1 MFQGAHRSVLAVL
14 ASTAVGIVLIDQV
27 TKAWAVA
34 YLQPRIESGEGPLY
48 IIDPLLRLTYVENT
62 GAAWGMGAG
71 YTWIFTI
78 VAVVVGVVIVRFAR
92 TITSRAWALALGGL
106 LGGLLGNLIDRL
118 TRPPGPGLGSVVDFI
133 GLPNFPVFNVADIA
147 ITCSAVAMIILA
159 WRGIPLSE
167 SEPDDSSSDDS
178 SSDDS
183 SSDDSSSGDSSSND
197 SRSEESESQAPISTD
212 EPSQED
218 ELRHDDTPAA
228 GSGS

>member
-14 ASTAVGIVLIDQV
+14 VSTAVGIVLIDQV

-147 ITCSAVAMIILA
+147 ITCSAVAMILLA

-167 SEPDDSSSDDS
+167 SEPDGSSSDDS
-178 SSDDS
+178 SSA
-183 SSDDSSSGDSSSND
+183 DSSSND
-197 SRSEESESQAPISTD
+197 SRSEESASQAPISTD

-228 GSGS
+228 GSGP

>member
-167 SEPDDSSSDDS
+167 SEPDGSSSDDS
-178 SSDDS
+178 SSA
-183 SSDDSSSGDSSSND
+183 DSSSND
-197 SRSEESESQAPISTD
+197 SRSEESASQAPISTD

-228 GSGS
+228 GSGP

>member
-1 MFQGAHRSVLAVL
+1 MLQGAHRSVLAVL

-34 YLQPRIESGEGPLY
+34 YLQPRIEGGEGPIYL
-48 IIDPLLRLTYVENT
+48 IDPLLRLTYVENT

-133 GLPNFPVFNVADIA
+133 GLPNFPVFNVADMA

-167 SEPDDSSSDDS
+167 SEPDDSSSDG
-178 SSDDS
+178 
-183 SSDDSSSGDSSSND
+183 SSSGDSSSGD
-197 SRSEESESQAPISTD
+197 SRSEESASQAPMSTD
-212 EPSQED
+212 EPMHED

-228 GSGS
+228 GSGP

>member
-147 ITCSAVAMIILA
+147 ITGSAVAMIILA

-167 SEPDDSSSDDS
+167 SEPDGSSSDDS
-178 SSDDS
+178 SSA
-183 SSDDSSSGDSSSND
+183 DSSSND
-197 SRSEESESQAPISTD
+197 SRSEESPSQAPISTD

-228 GSGS
+228 GSGP

>member
-1 MFQGAHRSVLAVL
+1 MLQGAHRSVLAVL

-34 YLQPRIESGEGPLY
+34 YLQPRIEGGEGPIYL
-48 IIDPLLRLTYVENT
+48 IDPLLRLTYVENT

-133 GLPNFPVFNVADIA
+133 GLPNFPVFNVADMA

-167 SEPDDSSSDDS
+167 SEPNG
-178 SSDDS
+178 S
-183 SSDDSSSGDSSSND
+183 SSDDSSSGDSSSGD
-197 SRSEESESQAPISTD
+197 SRSEESASQAPMSTD
-212 EPSQED
+212 EPMHED

-228 GSGS
+228 GNGP

>member
-1 MFQGAHRSVLAVL
+1 MFRGAHRSVLAVL
-14 ASTAVGIVLIDQV
+14 AGTAVGIVLIDQV
-27 TKAWAVA
+27 TKAWAVT
-34 YLQPRIESGEGPLY
+34 YLRPRIESGEGPIN

-118 TRPPGPGLGSVVDFI
+118 TRPPGPGSGSVVDFI
-133 GLPNFPVFNVADIA
+133 GLPNFPVFNVADMA

-167 SEPDDSSSDDS
+167 SEPDGSSSDDS
-178 SSDDS
+178 NSA
-183 SSDDSSSGDSSSND
+183 DSSSND
-197 SRSEESESQAPISTD
+197 PRSKESASQAPISTD

-228 GSGS
+228 GSGP

>member
-1 MFQGAHRSVLAVL
+1 MLQGAHRSVLAVL

-34 YLQPRIESGEGPLY
+34 YLQPRIESGEGPIYL
-48 IIDPLLRLTYVENT
+48 IDPFLRLTYVENT

-92 TITSRAWALALGGL
+92 AITSRAWALALGGL

-133 GLPNFPVFNVADIA
+133 GLPNFPVFNVADMA

-167 SEPDDSSSDDS
+167 SEPNGSSSDGSSSDDS
-178 SSDDS
+178 SSA
-183 SSDDSSSGDSSSND
+183 DSSSND
-197 SRSEESESQAPISTD
+197 SRTEESASQAPISTD

-218 ELRHDDTPAA
+218 EVRHDDTPAA
-228 GSGS
+228 GSGP

>member
-1 MFQGAHRSVLAVL
+1 MFQGAQRSVLAVL

-34 YLQPRIESGEGPLY
+34 YLQPRIESGEGPIYL
-48 IIDPLLRLTYVENT
+48 IDPLLRLTYVENT

-133 GLPNFPVFNVADIA
+133 GLPNFPVFNVADMA

-167 SEPDDSSSDDS
+167 SEANGSSSDGSSSDDS
-178 SSDDS
+178 SSA
-183 SSDDSSSGDSSSND
+183 DSSSND
-197 SRSEESESQAPISTD
+197 SRTEESASQAPISTD

-218 ELRHDDTPAA
+218 EVRHDDTPAA
-228 GSGS
+228 GSGP

>member
-14 ASTAVGIVLIDQV
+14 AGTAVGIVLIDQV

-34 YLQPRIESGEGPLY
+34 HLQPRIESDEGPLY

-78 VAVVVGVVIVRFAR
+78 VAVVVGIVIVRFAR

-133 GLPNFPVFNVADIA
+133 GLPNFPVFNVADMA

-167 SEPDDSSSDDS
+167 SEPNGSSSDDS

-183 SSDDSSSGDSSSND
+183 SSDDSSSND
-197 SRSEESESQAPISTD
+197 SRSEESASQAPMSTD
-212 EPSQED
+212 EPIQED
-218 ELRHDDTPAA
+218 DLRHDDTPAA
-228 GSGS
+228 GSGP

>member
-1 MFQGAHRSVLAVL
+1 MFQRAHRSVLAVL
-14 ASTAVGIVLIDQV
+14 ASTAVGVVLVDQV

-78 VAVVVGVVIVRFAR
+78 VAVLVGVVIVRFAR

-167 SEPDDSSSDDS
+167 SEPNGSSSDGS
-178 SSDDS
+178 SSD
-183 SSDDSSSGDSSSND
+183 GSSSND
-197 SRSEESESQAPISTD
+197 SRSAESASQAPMSTD
-212 EPSQED
+212 EPIQED

-228 GSGS
+228 GSGP

>member
-14 ASTAVGIVLIDQV
+14 AGTAVGIVLIDQV

-34 YLQPRIESGEGPLY
+34 HLQPRIESDEGPLY

-78 VAVVVGVVIVRFAR
+78 VAVVVGIVIVRFAR

-118 TRPPGPGLGSVVDFI
+118 TRPPGPGVGSVVDFI
-133 GLPNFPVFNVADIA
+133 GLPNFPVFNVADMA

-167 SEPDDSSSDDS
+167 SEPNGSSSDDS

-183 SSDDSSSGDSSSND
+183 SSND
-197 SRSEESESQAPISTD
+197 SRSEESASQAPMSTD
-212 EPSQED
+212 EPIQED
-218 ELRHDDTPAA
+218 DLRHDDTPAA
-228 GSGS
+228 GSGP

>member
-1 MFQGAHRSVLAVL
+1 MFRSAHRSVLAVL
-14 ASTAVGIVLIDQV
+14 AGTAVGIVLVDQV
-27 TKAWAVA
+27 SKAWAVA
-34 YLQPRIESGEGPLY
+34 YLQLRIESGEGPIYL
-48 IIDPLLRLTYVENT
+48 IDPLLRLTYVENT

-78 VAVVVGVVIVRFAR
+78 VAVVVGIVIVRFAR

-118 TRPPGPGLGSVVDFI
+118 TRSPGPGLGSVVDFI

-167 SEPDDSSSDDS
+167 SEPDDLSSADDSSDDAN
-178 SSDDS
+178 
-183 SSDDSSSGDSSSND
+183 SND
-197 SRSEESESQAPISTD
+197 SRSKASASEAPISTD
-212 EPSQED
+212 EAIRED
-218 ELRHDDTPAA
+218 DVRHDGTPAA
-228 GSGS
+228 GNGP

>member
-1 MFQGAHRSVLAVL
+1 MFRSAHRSVLAVL
-14 ASTAVGIVLIDQV
+14 AGTAVGIVLVDQV
-27 TKAWAVA
+27 SKAWAVA
-34 YLQPRIESGEGPLY
+34 YLQPRIESGEGPIYL
-48 IIDPLLRLTYVENT
+48 IDPLLRLTYVENT

-78 VAVVVGVVIVRFAR
+78 VAVLVGVFIVRFAR

-167 SEPDDSSSDDS
+167 SEPDGSSSDDS
-178 SSDDS
+178 SSA
-183 SSDDSSSGDSSSND
+183 DSSSND
-197 SRSEESESQAPISTD
+197 SRSEESPSQAPISTD

-228 GSGS
+228 GSGP

>member
-34 YLQPRIESGEGPLY
+34 YLQPRIESGEGSLY

-167 SEPDDSSSDDS
+167 SEPDG
-178 SSDDS
+178 S
-183 SSDDSSSGDSSSND
+183 SSDDSSSGDSRSGD
-197 SRSEESESQAPISTD
+197 SRSEESASQAPISTD

-228 GSGS
+228 GSGP

>member
-1 MFQGAHRSVLAVL
+1 MFRGAHRSVLAVL
-14 ASTAVGIVLIDQV
+14 AGTAVGIVLIDQV

-133 GLPNFPVFNVADIA
+133 GLPNFPVFNVADMA

-167 SEPDDSSSDDS
+167 SEPDGSSSDDS
-178 SSDDS
+178 NSA
-183 SSDDSSSGDSSSND
+183 DSSSND
-197 SRSEESESQAPISTD
+197 PRSKESASQAPISTD

-228 GSGS
+228 GSGP

>member
-34 YLQPRIESGEGPLY
+34 YLQPRIEGGEGPLY

-167 SEPDDSSSDDS
+167 SEPDGSSSDDS
-178 SSDDS
+178 SSA
-183 SSDDSSSGDSSSND
+183 DSSSND
-197 SRSEESESQAPISTD
+197 SRSEESASQAPISTD

-228 GSGS
+228 GSGP

>member
-34 YLQPRIESGEGPLY
+34 YLQPRIESGEGSLY

-167 SEPDDSSSDDS
+167 SEPDGSSSDDS
-178 SSDDS
+178 SSA
-183 SSDDSSSGDSSSND
+183 DSSSND
-197 SRSEESESQAPISTD
+197 SRSEESVSQAPISTD

-218 ELRHDDTPAA
+218 EFRHDDTPAA
-228 GSGS
+228 GSGP

>member
-1 MFQGAHRSVLAVL
+1 MFQGAQRSVLAVL

-34 YLQPRIESGEGPLY
+34 YLQPRIESGEGPIYL
-48 IIDPLLRLTYVENT
+48 IDPFLRLTYVENT

-133 GLPNFPVFNVADIA
+133 GLPNFPVFNVADMA

-167 SEPDDSSSDDS
+167 SEPNGSSSDDS
-178 SSDDS
+178 SST
-183 SSDDSSSGDSSSND
+183 DSSSND
-197 SRSEESESQAPISTD
+197 SRTEESASQAPISTD

-228 GSGS
+228 GSGP

>member
-1 MFQGAHRSVLAVL
+1 MFQGAHRPVLAVL

-34 YLQPRIESGEGPLY
+34 YLQPRIESGEGPIYL
-48 IIDPLLRLTYVENT
+48 IDPLLRLTYVENT

-167 SEPDDSSSDDS
+167 SEPDDSSS
-178 SSDDS
+178 
-183 SSDDSSSGDSSSND
+183 ND
-197 SRSEESESQAPISTD
+197 SRSEESASQALMSTD
-212 EPSQED
+212 EPIQED
-218 ELRHDDTPAA
+218 ESRHDDTPAA
-228 GSGS
+228 GSGP

>member
-34 YLQPRIESGEGPLY
+34 YLQPRIEGGEGPIYL
-48 IIDPLLRLTYVENT
+48 IDPLLRLTYVENT

-133 GLPNFPVFNVADIA
+133 GLPNFPVFNVADMA
-147 ITCSAVAMIILA
+147 ITCSAMAMIILA

-167 SEPDDSSSDDS
+167 SEPDDSSSG
-178 SSDDS
+178 
-183 SSDDSSSGDSSSND
+183 DSSSGG
-197 SRSEESESQAPISTD
+197 SRSEESASQAPMSTD
-212 EPSQED
+212 EPMHED
-218 ELRHDDTPAA
+218 KLRQDDTPAA
-228 GSGS
+228 GSGP

>member
-1 MFQGAHRSVLAVL
+1 MFQGAQRSVLAVL

-34 YLQPRIESGEGPLY
+34 YLQPRIESGEGPIYL
-48 IIDPLLRLTYVENT
+48 IDPLLRLTYVENT
-62 GAAWGMGAG
+62 GAAWGIGAG

-133 GLPNFPVFNVADIA
+133 GLPNFPVFNVADMA

-167 SEPDDSSSDDS
+167 SEPNGSSSDDS
-178 SSDDS
+178 SST
-183 SSDDSSSGDSSSND
+183 DSSSND
-197 SRSEESESQAPISTD
+197 SRTEESASQAPISTD

-228 GSGS
+228 GSGP

>member
-14 ASTAVGIVLIDQV
+14 AGTAVGIVLIDQV

-34 YLQPRIESGEGPLY
+34 HLQPRIESDEGPLY

-78 VAVVVGVVIVRFAR
+78 VAVVVGIVIVRFAR

-133 GLPNFPVFNVADIA
+133 GLPNFPVFNVADMA

-167 SEPDDSSSDDS
+167 SEPNGSSSNGSSSNGSSSD
-178 SSDDS
+178 
-183 SSDDSSSGDSSSND
+183 GSSSND
-197 SRSEESESQAPISTD
+197 SRSVESASQAPMSTD
-212 EPSQED
+212 EPIQED
-218 ELRHDDTPAA
+218 DLRHDDTPAA
-228 GSGS
+228 GSGP

>member
-1 MFQGAHRSVLAVL
+1 MLQGAHRSVLAVL

-34 YLQPRIESGEGPLY
+34 YLQPRIESGEGPIYL
-48 IIDPLLRLTYVENT
+48 IDPLLRLTYVENT

-133 GLPNFPVFNVADIA
+133 GFPNFPVFNVADMA

-183 SSDDSSSGDSSSND
+183 SSGD
-197 SRSEESESQAPISTD
+197 SRSEESASRAPMSTD
-212 EPSQED
+212 EPMQED

-228 GSGS
+228 GSGP

>member
-159 WRGIPLSE
+159 WRGIPLSK
-167 SEPDDSSSDDS
+167 SEPDGSSSDDS
-178 SSDDS
+178 SSA
-183 SSDDSSSGDSSSND
+183 DSSSND
-197 SRSEESESQAPISTD
+197 SRSVESASQAPISTD
-212 EPSQED
+212 KPSQED

-228 GSGS
+228 GSGP

>member
-34 YLQPRIESGEGPLY
+34 YLQPRLESGEGPLY

-78 VAVVVGVVIVRFAR
+78 VAVLVGVVIVRFAR

-167 SEPDDSSSDDS
+167 SEPDGSSSDDS
-178 SSDDS
+178 SSA
-183 SSDDSSSGDSSSND
+183 DSSSND
-197 SRSEESESQAPISTD
+197 SRSEESASQAPISTD

-228 GSGS
+228 GSGP

>member
-34 YLQPRIESGEGPLY
+34 YLQPRIEGGEGPIYL
-48 IIDPLLRLTYVENT
+48 IDPLLRLTYVENT

-133 GLPNFPVFNVADIA
+133 GLPNFPVFNVADMA

-167 SEPDDSSSDDS
+167 SEPDGSSSDG
-178 SSDDS
+178 
-183 SSDDSSSGDSSSND
+183 SSSGDSSSGD
-197 SRSEESESQAPISTD
+197 SRSEESASQAPMSTD
-212 EPSQED
+212 EPIQED
-218 ELRHDDTPAA
+218 ELRQDDTPAA
-228 GSGS
+228 GSGP

>member
-1 MFQGAHRSVLAVL
+1 MFRGAHRSVLAVL
-14 ASTAVGIVLIDQV
+14 AGTAVGIVLIDQV
-27 TKAWAVA
+27 TKAWAVT
-34 YLQPRIESGEGPLY
+34 YLRPRIESGEGPIY

-133 GLPNFPVFNVADIA
+133 GLPNFPVFNVADMA

-167 SEPDDSSSDDS
+167 SEPDGSSSDDS
-178 SSDDS
+178 NSA
-183 SSDDSSSGDSSSND
+183 DSSSND
-197 SRSEESESQAPISTD
+197 PRSKESASQAPISTD

-228 GSGS
+228 GSGP

>member
-1 MFQGAHRSVLAVL
+1 MLQGAHRSVLAVL

-34 YLQPRIESGEGPLY
+34 YLQPRIESGEGPIYL
-48 IIDPLLRLTYVENT
+48 IDPLLRLTYVENT

-133 GLPNFPVFNVADIA
+133 GLPNFPVFNVADMA

-167 SEPDDSSSDDS
+167 SEPGDSSSDG
-178 SSDDS
+178 
-183 SSDDSSSGDSSSND
+183 SSSGDSSSGD
-197 SRSEESESQAPISTD
+197 SRSEESASQAPMSTD
-212 EPSQED
+212 EPMHED

-228 GSGS
+228 GSGP

>member
-14 ASTAVGIVLIDQV
+14 AGTAVGIVLIDQV

-78 VAVVVGVVIVRFAR
+78 VAVVVGIVIVRFAR

-133 GLPNFPVFNVADIA
+133 GLPNFPVFNVADVA

-167 SEPDDSSSDDS
+167 SEPNGSSSD
-178 SSDDS
+178 
-183 SSDDSSSGDSSSND
+183 GSSSND
-197 SRSEESESQAPISTD
+197 SRSAESASQAPMSTD
-212 EPSQED
+212 EPIQED

-228 GSGS
+228 GSGP

>member
-14 ASTAVGIVLIDQV
+14 ASTAVGVVLVDQV

-133 GLPNFPVFNVADIA
+133 GLPNFPVFNVADVA

-159 WRGIPLSE
+159 WRGIQLSE

-178 SSDDS
+178 SSAP
-183 SSDDSSSGDSSSND
+183 SSSND
-197 SRSEESESQAPISTD
+197 SRSEESPSQALISTD

-228 GSGS
+228 GSGP

>member
-1 MFQGAHRSVLAVL
+1 MFRGAHRSVLAVL
-14 ASTAVGIVLIDQV
+14 AGTAVGIVLIDQV
-27 TKAWAVA
+27 AKAWAVT
-34 YLQPRIESGEGPLY
+34 YLRPRIESGEGPIY

-133 GLPNFPVFNVADIA
+133 GLPNFPVFNVADMA

-167 SEPDDSSSDDS
+167 SEPDGSSSDDS
-178 SSDDS
+178 NSA
-183 SSDDSSSGDSSSND
+183 DSSSND
-197 SRSEESESQAPISTD
+197 PRSKESASQAPISTD

-228 GSGS
+228 GSGP

>member
-14 ASTAVGIVLIDQV
+14 VSTAVGIVLIDQV

-78 VAVVVGVVIVRFAR
+78 VAVVVGIVIVRFAR

-133 GLPNFPVFNVADIA
+133 GLPNFPVFNVADMA

-167 SEPDDSSSDDS
+167 SEPDGSSSDDS
-178 SSDDS
+178 NSA
-183 SSDDSSSGDSSSND
+183 DSSSND
-197 SRSEESESQAPISTD
+197 PRSKESASQAPISTD

-228 GSGS
+228 GSGP

>member
-1 MFQGAHRSVLAVL
+1 MFRGAHRSVLAVL
-14 ASTAVGIVLIDQV
+14 AGTAVGIVLIDQV
-27 TKAWAVA
+27 TKAWAVT
-34 YLQPRIESGEGPLY
+34 YLRPRIESGEGPIY

-106 LGGLLGNLIDRL
+106 LGGLLGNLIDRI

-133 GLPNFPVFNVADIA
+133 GLPNFPVFNVADMA

-167 SEPDDSSSDDS
+167 SEPDGSSSDDS
-178 SSDDS
+178 NSA
-183 SSDDSSSGDSSSND
+183 DSSSND
-197 SRSEESESQAPISTD
+197 PRSKESASQAPISTD

-228 GSGS
+228 GSGP

>member
-27 TKAWAVA
+27 TKAWAVT
-34 YLQPRIESGEGPLY
+34 YLRPRIESGEGPIY

-133 GLPNFPVFNVADIA
+133 GLPNFPVFNVADMA

-167 SEPDDSSSDDS
+167 SEPDGSSSDDS
-178 SSDDS
+178 NSA
-183 SSDDSSSGDSSSND
+183 DSSSND
-197 SRSEESESQAPISTD
+197 PRSKESASQAPISTD

-228 GSGS
+228 GSGP

>member
-14 ASTAVGIVLIDQV
+14 VSTAVGIVLIDQV

-78 VAVVVGVVIVRFAR
+78 VAVVVGIVIVRFAR

-133 GLPNFPVFNVADIA
+133 GLPNFPVFNVADMA
-147 ITCSAVAMIILA
+147 ITCSAVAMIILAMIILA

-167 SEPDDSSSDDS
+167 SEPDRSSSA
-178 SSDDS
+178 
-183 SSDDSSSGDSSSND
+183 DSSSND
-197 SRSEESESQAPISTD
+197 SRSEESASQAPISTD

-218 ELRHDDTPAA
+218 ELRRDDTPAA
-228 GSGS
+228 GSGP